1 MIDIPYNFSSKAENE
16 CKCGRKENMEHIYIC
31 EIYNQEDKPILKYEK
46 IFNGNLKQQIAVFRK
61 FQQNMKRRENLKS
74 NPCDLDSPLLSVTVR
89 DNK

>member
-1 MIDIPYNFSSKAENE
+1 MSNPTSVEVTLSWVVVRLGFD
-16 CKCGRKENMEHIYIC
+16 NMEHIYIC
-31 EIYNQEDKPILKYEK
+31 EIYNEEDKPILPYEK
-46 IFNGNLKQQIAVFRK
+46 IFNGNLNQQIEVFRK